1 MDKLF
6 NSTFDFF
13 SYAIP
18 GSFVLFSFFVLDSNY
33 ASLPDY
39 LAFFGSLS
47 VGPGVLLLILGYLIG
62 FALNPLGRYLY
73 KSLGFKLFD
82 SSIDDFRG
90 PSISEKYALLRE
102 LSPSNFKYVETW
114 NMLCTMAHNMALACG
129 FMIVLGILRTTIAYS
144 SFVLSLTV
152 GAAMLF
158 FFLLHRAVT
167 FYVWAA
173 NDINATIRT
182 LHLKDRADARGK
194 SSN

>member
-18 GSFVLFSFFVLDSNY
+18 GCFVLFSFFMLDTSY
-33 ASLPDY
+33 TSLSDY

-47 VGPGVLLLILGYLIG
+47 VGPGVLLLILGYIIG

-73 KSLGFKLFD
+73 RSLGFKLFN
-82 SSIDDFRG
+82 SSIDDFWG
-90 PSISEKYALLRE
+90 PNLSEKYALLRE

-114 NMLCTMAHNMALACG
+114 NMLCTMAHNLALASG
-129 FMIVLGILRTTIAYS
+129 FMVLLGVMRIFLAYS
-144 SFVLSLTV
+144 SFVLSLV
-152 GAAMLF
+152 AGAALMF

-173 NDINATIRT
+173 NDINATIRS
-182 LHLKDRADARGK
+182 LHLKDRADVHGK
-194 SSN
+194 SSS